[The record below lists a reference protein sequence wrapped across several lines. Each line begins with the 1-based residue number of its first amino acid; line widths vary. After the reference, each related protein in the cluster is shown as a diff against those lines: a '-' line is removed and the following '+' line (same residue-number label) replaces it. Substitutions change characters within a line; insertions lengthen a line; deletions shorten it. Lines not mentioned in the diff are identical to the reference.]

1 MLKEAKMNVSKT
13 ADYLAYCL
21 GLEKSF
27 ETAPQLISLEL
38 ASQSTDKNID
48 VGVRDIAATT
58 AFQCYAK
65 GISAMRQRPEEN
77 AQRTLDS
84 TLEAGHHTTRMHSYF
99 TWKMIVSRNV
109 IHDFFH
115 SFPYYNSSQQSQR
128 YVEIRNGN
136 FLVPSGLTDNQRD
149 LFLKSA
155 QFANDKYF
163 EMLPKLEPEF
173 IKRMQKIYPNS
184 SWQDLERRTYLEG
197 KAKKLSQEIAR
208 YVLPISQFA
217 TLDYTLNELQLI
229 RLYRA
234 SMLPNVSNEAK
245 YMVAKMIEAV
255 SVRDPQILDEL
266 RVPVKNE
273 KESKINEQFIREGK
287 KEFDQMLGDKT
298 SKLLCFDPKIR
309 EIVAMAVRNVLGVSK
324 KQMNDEDALSR
335 LMDPVKN
342 KLLGDTFDTGINDP
356 LTQCL
361 RLINFNNAVRLSH
374 AGDSQRQ
381 RHRTIPGVNPPME
394 SIFDGEVDCFQ
405 PMVVRENQ
413 QLLDF
418 FNETV
423 TAEVEN
429 VNKCLDAGISRKDAV
444 SLIPNSYNI
453 RLIETGDGLDYIHRR
468 KLRLCSNAQEEI
480 FFMDLEQTQ
489 QTLEVFP
496 EMKNVLMA
504 PCGLRKKIGQ
514 TPFCPEGERYCGQ
527 PMWNFNINEFREK
540 RIV

>member
-1 MLKEAKMNVSKT
+1 MAKSERNFTNV
-13 ADYLAYCL
+13 AGYLNYCL
-21 GLEKSF
+21 GLENKF
-27 ETAPQLISLEL
+27 EVAPRLISLEL
-38 ASQSTDKNID
+38 ASQSTDD
-48 VGVRDIAATT
+48 SVGVGVRDIASTT

-65 GISAMRQRPEEN
+65 GVATMKPRPEEN

-84 TLEAGHHTTRMHSYF
+84 TLEAGHHTTRMHASF
-99 TWKMIVSRNV
+99 TWKMMVSRDV
-109 IHDFFH
+109 VHDFFH

-128 YVEIRNGN
+128 YVEVKNGN
-136 FLVPSGLTDNQRD
+136 FLVPSGLTDNQRE
-149 LFLKSA
+149 LFLRSA

-163 EMLPKLEPEF
+163 EMLPMLEPE
-173 IKRMQKIYPNS
+173 ITRRIQKVYPAS
-184 SWQDLERRTYLEG
+184 GWQNPERRVYLEG
-197 KAKKLSQEIAR
+197 KAKKLSQEVAR
-208 YVLPISQFA
+208 YVLPISQFT

-234 SMLPNVSNEAK
+234 SLLPNVSDEAR

-255 SVRDPQILDEL
+255 SVQDPQILEEL
-266 RVPVKNE
+266 RMPLE
-273 KESKINEQFIREGK
+273 DEREYGTSDQFIREGK
-287 KEFDQMLGDKT
+287 KEFDEMLGDRT
-298 SKLLCFDPKIR
+298 SKLLSFDPQTR
-309 EIVAMAVRNVLGVSK
+309 GVVAMAVRNVLGVPK
-324 KQMNDEDALSR
+324 EQMSDEEALSR
-335 LMDPVKN
+335 LMDPTKN
-342 KLLGDTFDTGINDP
+342 KLLADVFDSGINDP

-381 RHRTIPGVNPPME
+381 RHRTIPGVTPPME

-423 TAEVEN
+423 ATEVEN
-429 VNKCLDAGISRKDAV
+429 VNRCLEVGIPRREAI
-444 SLIPNSYNI
+444 SLTPNSYNI
-453 RLIETGDGLDYIHRR
+453 RLIETGDGLDYLHRR

-496 EMKNVLMA
+496 EMETMLMA

-527 PMWNFNINEFREK
+527 PMWNFKISEFKQR